1 MTLDELELEE
11 AVIRRRDFLEHS
23 AVSVSGGGQERLNA
37 VTDSEILTAF
47 QRFEEG
53 WKWKGLNA

>member
-1 MTLDELELEE
+1 MTRLEAER
-11 AVIRRRDFLEHS
+11 AWRGGISWNTAS
-23 AVSVSGGGQERLNA
+23 AGEGRERINA

-53 WKWKGLNA
+53 WKWRGLNA